1 MEMDDRFF
9 RWHFKGGERNKILH
23 TERERDLPRA
33 FSIITSPVKRQI
45 VTSGNI
51 PVLSPLSTPVL
62 SQPPMDVHIPKR
74 PTLRHCVNVTRWRRT
89 YVRGRKHL
97 SSFLSRHM
105 VNPNWDLARSML
117 YMRGCRNELWC
128 LPFGERLIDP
138 LGSFAICSAAYKR
151 HVTAANQLYFV
162 LSASNVSWTTLESK

>member
-1 MEMDDRFF
+1 MIGSFGD
-9 RWHFKGGERNKILH
+9 ILKEGRGIKYCD

-33 FSIITSPVKRQI
+33 FSIITSPVKRKI

-97 SSFLSRHM
+97 SSFLSRM
-105 VNPNWDLARSML
+105 VNPNWDLARSTL
-117 YMRGCRNELWC
+117 YTRGCRNELWC
-128 LPFGERLIDP
+128 LPFGERLIDL
-138 LGSFAICSAAYKR
+138 LG
-151 HVTAANQLYFV
+151 LYL
-162 LSASNVSWTTLESK
+162 LSVVPRIRKIL